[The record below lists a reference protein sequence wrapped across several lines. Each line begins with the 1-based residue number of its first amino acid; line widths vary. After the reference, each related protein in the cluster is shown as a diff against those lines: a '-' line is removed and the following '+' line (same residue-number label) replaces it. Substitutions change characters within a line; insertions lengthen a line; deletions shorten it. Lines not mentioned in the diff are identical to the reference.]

1 MEKDWDRN
9 GVELELRVAD
19 RKMVVTANSTQIAN
33 FAFNNLVDNIRFEM
47 KGNVL
52 SQYVRWSRFDRPES
66 AIIPDSTYQIVPSS
80 MEIKIG
86 TTLFLS
92 SLGVSKQLSL
102 TFICSLLRQISK
114 NMAQLVDVGDFYS
127 RTFDII
133 LVKAK
138 TERREPEEGL
148 IRSTFDSILKMGG

>member
-1 MEKDWDRN
+1 
-9 GVELELRVAD
+9 
-19 RKMVVTANSTQIAN
+19 
-33 FAFNNLVDNIRFEM
+33 M

-52 SQYVRWSRFDRPES
+52 SQYVRWSRFDHPES
-66 AIIPDSTYQIVPSS
+66 TIIPDSTYQIVPSS